1 MTSFKSSEINHKIQN
16 AFRGLSL
23 LIIDSDMQKVIIY
36 NFCILLILFI
46 IYLYKNNLPNNWY
59 IIFIF
64 IFISISYE
72 IINTIIE
79 NICDFM
85 YLKYS
90 LQIKNIKDISA
101 SLAFISH
108 LTPLIILIIIYN
120 NSSKFTG
127 NSSIDVL

>member
-1 MTSFKSSEINHKIQN
+1 MIFFYLSKIIYKIKN

-23 LIIDSDMQKVIIY
+23 LIIDFDMQKVIIY
-36 NFCILLILFI
+36 NICILLILFL

-79 NICDFM
+79 KICDFM

-101 SLAFISH
+101 SLAFIGH
-108 LTPLIILIIIYN
+108 VAPLIILIIIYN

-127 NSSIDVL
+127 NTSIDVL

>member
-1 MTSFKSSEINHKIQN
+1 MSSFKSSKIIYKIKN

-36 NFCILLILFI
+36 NSCILLILFL

-101 SLAFISH
+101 SLVFIGH
-108 LTPLIILIIIYN
+108 LAPLIILIIIYN
-120 NSSKFTG
+120 N
-127 NSSIDVL
+127 L